1 MKTIPANAAELY
13 QALKDL
19 RENIDKVSSLYLPQ
33 STTELLKQ
41 VDQALN
47 NARVLEQ
54 PETRIRRYALTWGK
68 IIPEVSP
75 RKAAE
80 RAMVRYFD
88 PSAKHLAFEV
98 VDIDTQEKT
107 TVDLNQPVPCDACD
121 DGEVVSDT
129 CDDCGQRHCQACD
142 PCQDEEDLTPAST
155 GRPNNNA
162 I

>member
-19 RENIDKVSSLYLPQ
+19 RDNVEKDMAGYWTE
-33 STTELLKQ
+33 STSNLMQ
-41 VDQALN
+41 QANAALN

-107 TVDLNQPVPCDACD
+107 TVDLNQPVPCDACN
-121 DGEVVSDT
+121 DGEDVSDT
-129 CDDCGQRHCQACD
+129 CDNCGLRHCSACD
-142 PCQDEEDLTPAST
+142 PCQDEGDLTPAST
-155 GRPNNNA
+155 GQPNNNA